1 MHLVP
6 ELSYDV
12 WNADDML
19 CNSAVIDGLQIRDV
33 SYAYVAYI
41 RCRTLNPHV

>member
-19 CNSAVIDGLQIRDV
+19 CSSAVIDGLRIRDV
-33 SYAYVAYI
+33 CVATSRIYAVE
-41 RCRTLNPHV
+41 R